1 MDEAISVVMPAFRA
15 EPFIATAVASVL
27 AQSYPHWQLWIVSDD
42 GVDYESVLAERGL
55 SDRRLRFLSSGG
67 TATGASRARNLALDR
82 IGTPFVAIL
91 DADDGFLPQKLA
103 QGVAALAHHA
113 VVSCALDVVTGSG
126 RALRRVGTGPD
137 RLLGPAEYKFV
148 NLSMDSMIL
157 WDRRRTDARY
167 DPNLSNMTD
176 LELLLQLW
184 QQAPGTFHLGTPLH
198 RYAKL
203 SGSMSNST
211 GTTAGMIA
219 SKTALLQRL
228 GSGHY
233 RLPESAAAGVGRF
246 LELSLAA
253 EQSFPAALAAQPGLL
268 FEDHLEPLLSA
279 ASTASA

>member
-15 EPFIATAVASVL
+15 EPFIATAVASVIG
-27 AQSYPHWQLWIVSDD
+27 QSYPHWQLWIVSDD
-42 GVDYESVLAERGL
+42 GLDYERVLGTGGL
-55 SDRRLRFLSSGG
+55 RDPRIRFLSTGG

-82 IGTPFVAIL
+82 IETPWVAIL
-91 DADDGFLPQKLA
+91 DADDSFLPQKLA
-103 QGVAALAHHA
+103 RAAAALAQHP
-113 VVSCALDVVTGSG
+113 VVSCALDVVTESG
-126 RALRRVGTGPD
+126 RPLRQVGTGPD
-137 RLLGPAEYKFV
+137 RLLAAAEYKFV

-157 WDRRRTDARY
+157 WDRRRADARY
-167 DPNLSNMTD
+167 DPDLSNMTD

-184 QQAPGTFHLGTPLH
+184 QRTPGTWHLGTPLH

-203 SGSMSNST
+203 SGSMSNSA

-228 GSGHY
+228 RSGHY
-233 RLPESAAAGVGRF
+233 RLPDAAVVGVARF

-268 FEDHLEPLLSA
+268 FEDHLEPLLRA